1 MAGTIKLE
9 HDDSVMRA
17 TSERLML
24 LTLAAIQFTTV
35 LDFMVI
41 MPLAPQFARAFGLS
55 TQQFGW
61 LISAYT
67 FAAAIAGVVASVV
80 IERFECKRLLLAIY
94 TGFVAAAAVTASA
107 QSFEL
112 LLVARA
118 LAGIFGG
125 VLYGV
130 IFTII
135 GDTIPE
141 ARRGHATGI
150 VMTSFAIAT
159 VAGVPIALLLSN
171 AFDWRAAFVL
181 VAVLGAINALLAC
194 RNLPNVAR
202 APGAAEAPRAGTMLS
217 EFLRTLTFPNHL
229 RAFGFTL
236 LMMLSGF
243 MVIPYISL
251 YLTLNM
257 GLPET
262 QLPLVYL
269 AGGIATFFTAR
280 WFGNWADRAGKRRVY
295 RWVALMSMVPLL
307 LITHAPALS
316 LAPTLVI
323 ATLFFVFVSGRM
335 VPGMALVT
343 SAARPGGRAAFMT
356 LNGSMMQIG
365 SGCAA
370 TLSGA
375 LIQRLPSGALQHYN
389 WVGWIAAG
397 ATLVAIWWV
406 GSIETLDAVAAP
418 AIEEPS
424 G

>member
-1 MAGTIKLE
+1 VQTLNPAQ
-9 HDDSVMRA
+9 
-17 TSERLML
+17 ERRML

-41 MPLAPQFARAFGLS
+41 MPLAPQFARVFDLS
-55 TQQFGW
+55 AQQFGW

-67 FAAAIAGVVASVV
+67 FAAAIAGVAASVV
-80 IERFECKRLLLAIY
+80 IERFERKRVLLAMY
-94 TGFVAAAAVTASA
+94 VGFVAAAVVTACA
-107 QSFEL
+107 QNFPL

-130 IFTII
+130 IFTVI
-135 GDTIPE
+135 GDAIPE
-141 ARRGHATGI
+141 ARRGRATGV

-171 AFDWRAAFVL
+171 AFNWRAAFVV
-181 VAVLGAINALLAC
+181 VAASGAVTAFF
-194 RNLPNVAR
+194 AR
-202 APGAAEAPRAGTMLS
+202 ATLPHVTPHRSPREPKREASMWIEFTRTM
-217 EFLRTLTFPNHL
+217 TFPNHL
-229 RAFGFTL
+229 RAFAFTF

-251 YLTLNM
+251 YMTANI

-269 AGGIATFFTAR
+269 AGGVATFFTAR
-280 WFGNWADRAGKRRVY
+280 WFGRWADRVGKRKAY
-295 RWVALMSMVPLL
+295 RWIALVSIAPLL
-307 LITHAPALS
+307 IITHAPALP
-316 LAPTLVI
+316 LF
-323 ATLFFVFVSGRM
+323 ATLLIAVVFFVFVSGRM
-335 VPGMALVT
+335 VPGMAVVT
-343 SAARPGGRAAFMT
+343 SAARPGGRGAFMT
-356 LNGSMMQIG
+356 LNGSVMQIG

-375 LIQRLPSGALQHYN
+375 LIQRLPSGALQNYN
-389 WVGWIAAG
+389 WVGWIAVV
-397 ATLVAIWWV
+397 ATLIAVWWV
-406 GSIETLDAVAAP
+406 GNIETLDANVTLP
-418 AIEEPS
+418 RVEEPI

>member
-1 MAGTIKLE
+1 
-9 HDDSVMRA
+9 
-17 TSERLML
+17 ML

-41 MPLAPQFARAFGLS
+41 MPLAPQFTRVFELS
-55 TQQFGW
+55 AQQFGW

-67 FAAAIAGVVASVV
+67 FAAAIAGMGAALV
-80 IERFECKRLLLAIY
+80 IERCDRKRLLLAVY
-94 TGFVAAAAVTASA
+94 VGFVAAAAVTASA
-107 QSFEL
+107 QSFSML
-112 LLVARA
+112 LLARA

-141 ARRGHATGI
+141 ARRGRATGL
-150 VMTSFAIAT
+150 VMTSFAVST
-159 VAGVPIALLLSN
+159 VAGVPLALLLSN
-171 AFDWRAAFVL
+171 AFNWRAAFVV
-181 VAVLGAINALLAC
+181 VAVSGAVNAVIA
-194 RNLPNVAR
+194 RRTLPNVTHAT
-202 APGAAEAPRAGTMLS
+202 EAQVDERRKHAMWRDFAL
-217 EFLRTLTFPNHL
+217 TLTFPNHL
-229 RAFGFTL
+229 RAFMFTL
-236 LMMLSGF
+236 LMMISGF

-251 YLTLNM
+251 YMTSNI

-280 WFGNWADRAGKRRVY
+280 WFGHWADRAGKREVY
-295 RWVALMSMVPLL
+295 RKIALISLAPLL
-307 LITHAPALS
+307 IITHAPALS
-316 LAPTLVI
+316 LLPTLAI
-323 ATLFFVFVSGRM
+323 AVMFFVFVSGRM
-335 VPGMALVT
+335 VPGMAVVT

-356 LNGSMMQIG
+356 LNGSVMQIG
-365 SGCAA
+365 SGFAA
-370 TLSGA
+370 TLSGS
-375 LIQRLPSGALQHYN
+375 LIQRLPSGTLQNYH

-406 GSIETLDAVAAP
+406 GTIETLDAVP
-418 AIEEPS
+418 VLPVIEEPI